1 MLKLTLIC
9 AGALVSQQLLAQDV
23 TTPESMARPM
33 PEIPPEFTIQ
43 EEPRIL
49 PEPVEL
55 EIREWPVPWPDTRP
69 RDPDVAPNGTVWL
82 VGQGGDYVAYFD
94 PDSQEFS
101 RFDLPPGTGPHN
113 IIIDRDARAWIAGNR
128 LRFIGRMDPNSGSL
142 TRFTMPGQAISDPHT
157 LVFGGRHHIWFT
169 AQWSNTIGRLDKRS
183 GEIDSVHIPLDGARP
198 YGIRLDSNGRPWVAL
213 LGTNALATVNPGTLE
228 LEVVRMPR
236 AEARPRRI
244 AVTGDDAVWYTDYDQ
259 GYLGRYRPATG
270 AFSEWKNPSEDSGPY
285 AIATDDQGRIW
296 LVETWP
302 EKNRLVGFD
311 PVSETFFSL
320 TEIPSGAGAVRH
332 MVFDPGRNSIWFGT
346 DTNNLGQA
354 LLPPP
359 GVPGL
364 PPVSE

>member
-1 MLKLTLIC
+1 
-9 AGALVSQQLLAQDV
+9 
-23 TTPESMARPM
+23 
-33 PEIPPEFTIQ
+33 
-43 EEPRIL
+43 
-49 PEPVEL
+49 
-55 EIREWPVPWPDTRP
+55 
-69 RDPDVAPNGTVWL
+69 
-82 VGQGGDYVAYFD
+82 
-94 PDSQEFS
+94 
-101 RFDLPPGTGPHN
+101 
-113 IIIDRDARAWIAGNR
+113 
-128 LRFIGRMDPNSGSL
+128 MDPNSGSL